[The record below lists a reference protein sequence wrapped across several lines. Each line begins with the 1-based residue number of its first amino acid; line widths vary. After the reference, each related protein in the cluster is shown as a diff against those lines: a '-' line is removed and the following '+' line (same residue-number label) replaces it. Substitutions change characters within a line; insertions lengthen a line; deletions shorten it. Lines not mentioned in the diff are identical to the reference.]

1 MCDDGSVEEL
11 FEGLA
16 CGEVEVLGNFQ
27 LSSDDPRNYTDKI
40 SILTQ
45 TRYFPEEQYPSGSDP
60 DHQAATATSVSSSAT
75 SDPSQAGAVAGPSTS
90 QAGASAASLPDLDPA
105 VKEMN
110 ETLISMHHNLVKLL
124 EKAGVKKCLW
134 HVSKKFS
141 GYCFT
146 VTWSKRC
153 YLFNLQERFFQ
164 QTTFEGSHQ
173 GFSFQENISLLPKVQ
188 KIIH

>member
-1 MCDDGSVEEL
+1 MSFTVCDDCSVEEL

-40 SILTQ
+40 SVLTQ
-45 TRYFPEEQYPSGSDP
+45 TRYFPEEQYPPGSDP
-60 DHQAATATSVSSSAT
+60 DNQAATATSVSTSAT

-90 QAGASAASLPDLDPA
+90 HQYASQSG
-105 VKEMN
+105 
-110 ETLISMHHNLVKLL
+110 
-124 EKAGVKKCLW
+124 KATGKGWCQKCLW

-141 GYCFT
+141 GYCFA

-153 YLFNLQERFFQ
+153 YLFNLQEGFFQ
-164 QTTFEGSHQ
+164 QTTFERSHK
-173 GFSFQENISLLPKVQ
+173 GFSFQENISLLSAVQ
-188 KIIH
+188 EIFH

>member
-1 MCDDGSVEEL
+1 MSFTVCDDGSVEEL

-45 TRYFPEEQYPSGSDP
+45 TRYFPEEQYPPGSDP
-60 DHQAATATSVSSSAT
+60 DHQTATATSVSTSAT
-75 SDPSQAGAVAGPSTS
+75 PDPSQAGAVAGPSTS

-105 VKEMN
+105 VKELN

-124 EKAGVKKCLW
+124 EKAGVNNVCGMFFKEIQW
-134 HVSKKFS
+134 I
-141 GYCFT
+141 
-146 VTWSKRC
+146 
-153 YLFNLQERFFQ
+153 LFC
-164 QTTFEGSHQ
+164 SH
-173 GFSFQENISLLPKVQ
+173 LVQ
-188 KIIH
+188 KMITCSICKKDFSNKQHYSKLFYCVPSSCSL